1 MPQAGGDPALAQLA
15 SMLQNQDSENRKLR
29 EVLENFGKNT
39 STQEELGNAVTNA
52 NQQLQQLGAGS
63 ALQEFGSEGR
73 RKPTEREEEAS
84 PRATPTALD
93 KRGQLVFPDEFLFR

>member
-1 MPQAGGDPALAQLA
+1 MPQVGGDPALAQLA

-52 NQQLQQLGAGS
+52 TQ
-63 ALQEFGSEGR
+63 
-73 RKPTEREEEAS
+73 
-84 PRATPTALD
+84 
-93 KRGQLVFPDEFLFR
+93 